1 MIDDEM
7 VLGGLHPQQHL
18 QGDHL
23 HLYAILQSLLLHHS
37 YHCNR
42 IHYWSQNP
50 QGQKSNPQD
59 YDKKIFIS
67 ATFNTEFYSTKYL
80 LVSVFSPTEHIILFT
95 YNLHY
100 PSCLKII
107 MGDHKYLK
115 GQKNNNKQYK
125 KTEEKY
131 SITTIRTFLASII
144 IIKFS
149 I

>member
-1 MIDDEM
+1 MTTWFWEGFIPSNIFQEIIYISMPFFRVFFFTTAITATAFTTGLRILRVRNQILRIMI
-7 VLGGLHPQQHL
+7 
-18 QGDHL
+18 
-23 HLYAILQSLLLHHS
+23 
-37 YHCNR
+37 
-42 IHYWSQNP
+42 
-50 QGQKSNPQD
+50 
-59 YDKKIFIS
+59 KKIFIS

-107 MGDHKYLK
+107 VGDNKYLK
-115 GQKNNNKQYK
+115 GQKKIINSTN

-131 SITTIRTFLASII
+131 LLTTMRTFLALII
-144 IIKFS
+144 IIKFA

>member
-1 MIDDEM
+1 MTRWFWEGFIPSNIFKEIVYISMPFFRVFFFTTAITATAFTTGLRILRVRNQILRIMI
-7 VLGGLHPQQHL
+7 
-18 QGDHL
+18 
-23 HLYAILQSLLLHHS
+23 
-37 YHCNR
+37 
-42 IHYWSQNP
+42 
-50 QGQKSNPQD
+50 K
-59 YDKKIFIS
+59 
-67 ATFNTEFYSTKYL
+67 KYL
-80 LVSVFSPTEHIILFT
+80 YQLHSTQNSTLPNICWFQVFSPTEHIILFT

-107 MGDHKYLK
+107 MADNKYLK

-131 SITTIRTFLASII
+131 LITTIRTFLASII